1 MDRRDFL
8 RNAGLISAAL
18 TTAAS
23 STDSLGANQEG
34 FQPAGK
40 RGSRTLSNDALAW
53 DLEWRDGR
61 LKSSRWENK
70 LSGNSYSLSGPEE
83 FVLTFSAARQRIE
96 IPWWHFKFGSDQD
109 SVSPEQE
116 QGLKQ
121 GYHLPDTSEEGWGAT
136 DNLLLRGLHGAGPTP
151 DSITYDGYG
160 WFRRWFELSKDAEG
174 EEIVA
179 VLGGYDYQDWNE
191 YWVYLNGIEIGH
203 RLSSGRW
210 RSPAEFTVAPKN
222 QHYGSLR
229 FAPAQKNL
237 LAVRTRR
244 YDRRFGGLS
253 DEVLRHYVFQPVL
266 VDQFVTVGRPHLHL
280 TDFELQ
286 GEKQASETQTVFEL
300 RSASQPVRLLAHYEL
315 DGPTRRKWLEIT
327 NQGSKQLLLL
337 DIQLDSLT
345 MRKPTSEGGQGEPV
359 LVNEEAFCA
368 IEHPAGVNQGGDGQV
383 RALHF
388 PARLLKPGD
397 TTRSFTSLA
406 SVAKPGQ
413 ALEHFISYIQQ
424 RSPRK
429 QKAIGIYD
437 PFGINNQWGGCPTL
451 NDVEILDGL
460 DRLKKWRER
469 GFGFDYYVPDTG
481 WVDHASDLTR
491 FAPQCFP
498 NGPRKVVERVKALGM
513 KFGLWFATS
522 WGAASCSDYPP
533 VWACQ
538 VPAAGGPDVPEPPP
552 RIYRNGYLTGGGPAA
567 DLCVAAEPY
576 FSILRKAVLHHIREN
591 SLKFFKLD
599 GGSFYCNSIHHEHL
613 PGKYSVEAMHNRLL
627 EIVASARKAEPD
639 IYVMWYWGVRSPFF
653 ALHGDS
659 IFESG
664 LYMEGSG
671 TSWFPAL
678 YYRDSVTLNLDQSTQ
693 FAKTIP
699 PINKD
704 SLGVWLADTR
714 WGNFMGNERWKE
726 ALVMD
731 LGRGNLLFPQIWGDI
746 YLLND
751 HDVGFLKDMVTLVKK
766 NEELFLRRKNVLG
779 DPWKNEVYGY
789 ANFRGSHG
797 FLFISNVHFTSRK
810 AIFNLGHD
818 IGLEAAAG
826 TRLRITSHFPER
838 RQLEGQGGMDFKAG
852 DPVEIWIRP
861 FEILML
867 EISPSEGSS
876 ETLPVRSADSLT
888 DGGLGAQ
895 LALQPIAHADWMTM
909 QFADAERFEK
919 EGMRKKEFV
928 FAATLPVLEEGTHL
942 LAIPIRLQRGNV
954 EWRYSPVVVE
964 IVQVVARIGQEKI
977 WLIPV
982 PDARQYGNTQHAG
995 CSWVLYKVRLG
1006 PQHSRQKL
1014 QFSVQGYLP
1023 EDVEPRIEGWVV
1035 KQWWEESTR
1044 PLGDGYYAEEPS

>member
-8 RNAGLISAAL
+8 RRAGLISAAL

-23 STDSLGANQEG
+23 RANGADERREG
-34 FQPAGK
+34 FQRVERQGH
-40 RGSRTLSNDALAW
+40 RTLSNGALAW
-53 DLEWRDGR
+53 ELEWRDGR
-61 LKSSRWENK
+61 LRSSRWENK
-70 LSGNSYSLSGPEE
+70 LSGNTFSLLPAEE

-96 IPWWHFKFGSDQD
+96 IPWWHFKFGPDKIP
-109 SVSPEQE
+109 VSPTEE
-116 QGLKQ
+116 QGFRR
-121 GYHLPDTSEEGWGAT
+121 GYHRPETSDEGWGAT
-136 DNLLLRGLHGAGPTP
+136 DNLLLRNLRGVEETP
-151 DSITYDGYG
+151 DSISYDGYG
-160 WFRRWFELSKDAEG
+160 WFRRWFELPKGAEG

-179 VLGGYDYQDWNE
+179 VLGGYDFQDWNE
-191 YWVYLNGIEIGH
+191 YWVYLNGAEIGH

-210 RSPAEFTVAPKN
+210 RSPAQFTVAPKSP
-222 QHYGSLR
+222 HYTAVR
-229 FAPAQKNL
+229 FGPGKKNL

-266 VDQFVTVGRPHLHL
+266 VDQFVTVGKPYLHL

-286 GEKQASETQTVFEL
+286 GVKQANKTQAVFEL
-300 RSASQPVRLLAHYEL
+300 RSASQPIRVFAHYGL

-327 NQGSKQLLLL
+327 NEGSKEMLFL
-337 DIQLDSLT
+337 DLQIDALT
-345 MRKPTSEGGQGEPV
+345 VGKPTSEGGPGEPV
-359 LVNEEAFCA
+359 LVNDEAFCA

-383 RALHF
+383 RMLHF

-397 TTRSFTSLA
+397 TTSSYTSLA
-406 SVAKPGQ
+406 SVAKPGE
-413 ALEHFISYIQQ
+413 ALEHFISYIQE

-429 QKAIGIYD
+429 QKAIATYD

-451 NDVEILDGL
+451 NDVEMLNGL
-460 DRLKKWRER
+460 DLLEKWQAQGVR
-469 GFGFDYYVPDTG
+469 FDYYVPDTG
-481 WVDHASDLTR
+481 WLDHASDLRR

-498 NGPRKVVERVKALGM
+498 NGPAKIVERVKALGM

-533 VWACQ
+533 VWASQ
-538 VPAAGGPDVPEPPP
+538 VPAAGGPSEPGPPP
-552 RIYRNGYLTGGGPAA
+552 QVYRNGYLSGGAPAA
-567 DLCVAAEPY
+567 TLCVASEPY
-576 FSILRKAVLHHIREN
+576 FGILQNAILYHIREN

-599 GGSFYCNSIHHEHL
+599 GGSYYCNSIHHEHL
-613 PGKYSVEAMHNRLL
+613 PGKYSVEAMYDRLL
-627 EIVASARKAEPD
+627 EIAANARKAAPD

-678 YYRDSVTLNLDQSTQ
+678 YYRDSVILNLDQSTR
-693 FAKTIP
+693 FAKTVP

-714 WGNFMGNERWKE
+714 WGNFMGNRRWKE

-731 LGRGNLLFPQIWGDI
+731 LGRGNLLFPQLWGDI
-746 YLLND
+746 YLLD
-751 HDVGFLKDMVTLVKK
+751 DQDVRFLGEMVSLVKK
-766 NEELFLRRKNVLG
+766 NEALFLRRKNILG

-789 ANFRGSHG
+789 ANFQGSRG
-797 FLFISNVHFTSRK
+797 FLFINNVHFASRK
-810 AIFNLGHD
+810 AAFNLGPE

-826 TRLRITSHFPER
+826 TRLQITSHFPER
-838 RQLEGQGGMDFKAG
+838 KHLARQDGSEFRAG
-852 DPVEIWIRP
+852 DRVEIWIRP
-861 FEILML
+861 FEVLML
-867 EISPSEGSS
+867 EIAPGEDSS
-876 ETLPVRSADSLT
+876 ETLPVRQVDS
-888 DGGLGAQ
+888 GEEAAFGVP
-895 LALQPIAHADWMTM
+895 LALQPIPHAGWLDM
-909 QFADAERFEK
+909 QFADAARFEK
-919 EGMRKKEFV
+919 EGKRKKEFA
-928 FAATLPVLEEGTHL
+928 FAGTLPPLEGDASI
-942 LAIPIRLQRGNV
+942 LAIPIRLRRGKA
-954 EWRYSPVVVE
+954 EWRYSPAVVE
-964 IVQVVARIGQEKI
+964 IVQVVARIGKQKI

-1006 PQHSRQKL
+1006 PQHSHQQL
-1014 QFSVQGYLP
+1014 QFSVQAYLP
-1023 EDVEPRIEGWVV
+1023 EDVEPQIEGWVV
-1035 KQWWEESTR
+1035 KQWWKESTR